1 MIDHIDHLVITV
13 SNIERSVQFYE
24 SVLLMSAITFGN
36 GRRALKFGNQK
47 INLQLL
53 GQETRNKAGVGS
65 ADLCLISDWTIPQIM
80 THLTQKNIAII
91 EGPVE
96 KSGANGPILSIY
108 INDPDLNL
116 IEISNY
122 MTIL

>member
-1 MIDHIDHLVITV
+1 MISHFDHIVITV
-13 SNIERSVQFYE
+13 TDIEQSVSFYE
-24 SVLLMSAITFGN
+24 SILLMTPVTFSN
-36 GRRALKFGNQK
+36 GRRAMKFGNQK

-53 GQETRNKAGVGS
+53 GQETRNKAGAGS
-65 ADLCLISDWTIPQIM
+65 ADICLISNWTTAKVIA
-80 THLTQKNIAII
+80 HLQDKNIRIL

-96 KSGANGPILSIY
+96 KSGANGTIVSVY

-122 MTIL
+122 KDS

>member
-1 MIDHIDHLVITV
+1 MISHFDHIVITV
-13 SNIERSVQFYE
+13 TDIERSVNFYE
-24 SVLLMSAITFGN
+24 SILLMTPITFSN
-36 GRRALKFGNQK
+36 GRRAMKFGNQK

-65 ADLCLISDWTIPQIM
+65 ADICLISNWTTAKVIA
-80 THLTQKNIAII
+80 HLQDKNIRIL

-96 KSGANGPILSIY
+96 KSGANGIIISVY

-122 MTIL
+122 KDS